1 MFHPPRCPNRLCPM
15 FRSPT
20 LFFFERR
27 GYYFP
32 KCRPW
37 GVPRFRCLTCEK
49 GFSRQTFRSDY
60 RDHKPHTN
68 APLVRFLESGLGLR
82 QVARMLPLA
91 RKSAELKFRKIAR
104 TLVLLQHNLLEG
116 LPEISEFEMDELVT
130 FEECKVAK
138 PLTLPV
144 IIEARSLFV
153 IAAKPEP
160 LRPFAKRTERNQALI
175 ERAEEREGPRPD
187 RSRLG
192 ILRVLK
198 TVALRTRAH
207 ERILLRTDRKSV
219 YPGLAERVFGKER
232 LVHERYSSRLP
243 RKPGNPIFRINLT
256 AAIARD
262 LNGRLRR
269 RSWLHSK
276 KARFLERQLGIF
288 LTYRNF
294 VRRRVNRDPR
304 TPAMVLGWLPR
315 PLTTEDLSGWRQ
327 DWGKLSGHPLSDR
340 ARAIGALQE
349 ERAEEARARAADT
362 QAS

>member
-1 MFHPPRCPNRLCPM
+1 M
-15 FRSPT
+15 FRAPEPG
-20 LFFFERR
+20 FYERR
-27 GYYFP
+27 GYYYP
-32 KCRPW
+32 KCRPC
-37 GVPRFRCLTCEK
+37 GVPRFRCLTCGT

-68 APLVRFLESGLGLR
+68 APLIRYLESGLGLR
-82 QVARMLPLA
+82 QAARLLPLA
-91 RKSAELKFRKIAR
+91 RKSAELKFRKMAR
-104 TLVLLQHNLLEG
+104 ALVLLQRNLLED
-116 LPEISEFEMDELVT
+116 LPVGSEFEMDELVT
-130 FEECKVAK
+130 FEECRIAK

-144 IIEARSLFV
+144 IIEANSLFV
-153 IAAKPEP
+153 VAAKPEP
-160 LRPFAKRTERNQALI
+160 IKPFAKRTARNQALI
-175 ERAEEREGPRPD
+175 ERAEALEGPRTD
-187 RSRLG
+187 RSQLG

-198 TVALRTRAH
+198 TVALRTKAH
-207 ERILLRTDRKSV
+207 EAILLRTDLKSA
-219 YPGLAERVFGKER
+219 YPALAERVFGKER

-294 VRRRVNRDPR
+294 VRRRVNRDKR
-304 TPAMVLGWLPR
+304 TPAMALGWLPR
-315 PLTTEDLSGWRQ
+315 PLSTEEMLGWRQ

-340 ARAIGALQE
+340 ARAIGEVQQ
-349 ERAEEARARAADT
+349 ERAEEARERAAEAA
-362 QAS
+362 AS